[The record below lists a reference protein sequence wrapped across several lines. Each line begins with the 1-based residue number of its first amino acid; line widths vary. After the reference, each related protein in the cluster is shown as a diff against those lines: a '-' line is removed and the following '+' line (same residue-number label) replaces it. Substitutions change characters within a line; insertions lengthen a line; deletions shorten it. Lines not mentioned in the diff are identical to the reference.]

1 MTAAESNFLRTAILG
16 VSFDLIDYA
25 RALRTIDQWRRA
37 RQRKYITITNPYS
50 VMLCRRDPEMRT
62 ATAGAA
68 LTLPDGV
75 GIVLAAKLLGYG
87 NGGRTAGPTLMLEL
101 CDWGRRHGYR
111 HYFYGGKAGV
121 AKALAARLRAA
132 YPGLQVAGTYC
143 PAFGP
148 TTAAEDAAIVDR
160 INAAR
165 PDVVWIG
172 LGAPKQEKWMAAHY
186 GRIKAAAMI
195 GVGAAFDFH
204 AGTAKWAP
212 PWVRRLGLEW
222 AYRLVCEPR
231 RMWRRNLDSPLFL
244 AGVLRQRLGRSLAAL
259 RRQDSSGVE

>member
-1 MTAAESNFLRTAILG
+1 MTVVESDFLRTAILG

-25 RALRTIDQWRRA
+25 RALRIIDQWRRA

-50 VMLCRRDPEMRT
+50 VMLCRRDPEMKT

-75 GIVLAAKLLGYG
+75 GIVLAAKLLGYR
-87 NGGRTAGPTLMLEL
+87 NGGRTAGPTLILEL

-121 AKALAARLRAA
+121 AGTLAARLRAT

-143 PAFGP
+143 PPFRSL
-148 TTAAEDAAIVDR
+148 TAEEDRSITER
-160 INAAR
+160 INATR
-165 PDVVWIG
+165 PHIVWVG
-172 LGAPKQEKWMAAHY
+172 LGAPKQEIWMAQHL
-186 GRIKAAAMI
+186 GRIHATAMI

-204 AGTAKWAP
+204 AGRAKWAP
-212 PWVRRLGLEW
+212 PLVRRLGLEW
-222 AYRLVCEPR
+222 AYRLVREPR
-231 RMWRRNLDSPLFL
+231 RLWRRNLDSPLFL
-244 AGVLRQRLGRSLAAL
+244 AGVLRQRLGRSFAAL
-259 RRQDSSGVE
+259 RRQDTSGLE